1 MGNANTIGRMVGQSP
16 ASKGSPQGANPAMQ
30 LLQQLQQLQSMF
42 QQLSGMIQQLA
53 GGGGGGG
60 GGGAAPPGG
69 APAAGAP
76 AGEAERAGA
85 PFTDTAGLQARL
97 TALGGAL
104 RPSPESMEGPPSP
117 AQALRRAATESIVA
131 RALEVGGPQV
141 PAAHRLDLERLA
153 QFATE
158 TARALPT
165 PAQGA
170 QAVDAA
176 ETMARM
182 RGAGAPTVQTLQQV
196 LGLMQQAMSMMQQA
210 TGGANNTNGAQI
222 KQ

>member
-30 LLQQLQQLQSMF
+30 VLQQIQQLQSMF

-53 GGGGGGG
+53 GGVEG
-60 GGGAAPPGG
+60 GGGAAAPGG

-76 AGEAERAGA
+76 ANEAERAGV
-85 PFTDTAGLQARL
+85 PFNDLAGLQARL
-97 TALGGAL
+97 TALGSAL

-117 AQALRRAATESIVA
+117 AQALRRTATESIVE

-158 TARALPT
+158 TAQSLPT
-165 PAQGA
+165 PAQGT
-170 QAVDAA
+170 QALDAA

-196 LGLMQQAMSMMQQA
+196 LGMMQQAMSMMQQA